1 MSTLPYKI
9 AVLCY
14 LYDEDGCLL
23 LLHRNKAPNAG
34 MYSPI
39 GGKLEMTEGEGPHEC
54 AVREIYEEA
63 GMRVRFDDV
72 RLCGIVSERGY
83 EGQTHWMIFLFELTR
98 AVARD
103 EISAMDFNEGQL
115 EWVPVERVHELP
127 IPETDQKFMWPL
139 VKSHCVDERGARRGK
154 LGGFFMVHI
163 DCSTQPMTWTVTE
176 SVKPEHVPQA

>member
-1 MSTLPYKI
+1 MSVLPYKI

-14 LYDEDGCLL
+14 LYDEHGCLL

-39 GGKLEMTEGEGPHEC
+39 GGKLEMAEGEGPHEC
-54 AVREIYEEA
+54 AVREIFEEA
-63 GMRVRFDDV
+63 GLRVGVEDV

-83 EGQTHWMIFLFELTR
+83 ENQTHWMIFLFELTR
-98 AVARD
+98 PVARD
-103 EISAMDFNEGQL
+103 EITAMDFNEGKL
-115 EWVPVERVHELP
+115 EWVPVHRVHELP

-139 VKSHCVDERGARRGK
+139 VKSHCVSGK
-154 LGGFFMVHI
+154 GGFFMVHI

-176 SVKPEHVPQA
+176 SVKPEPVSQ

>member
-1 MSTLPYKI
+1 MTTSLPYKI

-39 GGKLEMTEGEGPHEC
+39 GGKLEMAEGEGPHEC
-54 AVREIYEEA
+54 AVREIFEEA
-63 GMRVRFDDV
+63 GLRVGVDNV

-83 EGQTHWMIFLFELTR
+83 ENQTHWMIFLFELQR
-98 AVARD
+98 PVRRD
-103 EISAMDFNEGQL
+103 EIREMHFNEGRL
-115 EWVPVERVHELP
+115 EWVPTEKVHELP

-139 VKSHCVDERGARRGK
+139 VKSHRS
-154 LGGFFMVHI
+154 GFFMVHI
-163 DCSTQPMTWTVTE
+163 DCSTQPMTWMVTE
-176 SVKPEHVPQA
+176 SVKNVETSKRRNVETTRS

>member
-1 MSTLPYKI
+1 MSLPYKI

-39 GGKLEMTEGEGPHEC
+39 GGKLEMGEGEGPHEC
-54 AVREIYEEA
+54 AVREIFEEA
-63 GMRVRFDDV
+63 GMRVSVEDM

-83 EGQTHWMIFLFELTR
+83 ENQTHWMIFLFELTR
-98 AVARD
+98 PVSRD
-103 EISAMDFNEGQL
+103 EITAMDFNEGKL

-139 VKSHCVDERGARRGK
+139 VKSHCVGGR
-154 LGGFFMVHI
+154 GGFFMVHI
-163 DCSTQPMTWTVTE
+163 DCSTKPMTWTVTE
-176 SVKPEHVPQA
+176 SVKPEGVSQI

>member
-1 MSTLPYKI
+1 MSTLPYKT

-39 GGKLEMTEGEGPHEC
+39 GGKLEMPEGEGPHEC

-63 GMRVRFDDV
+63 GLRVSVEDV
-72 RLCGIVSERGY
+72 RLCGIVSERAY

-98 AVARD
+98 PVLRD
-103 EISAMDFNEGQL
+103 EITAMHFNEGKL

-139 VKSHCVDERGARRGK
+139 VKSHCVGGR
-154 LGGFFMVHI
+154 GGFFMVHI

-176 SVKPEHVPQA
+176 SVKPEHAAQD